1 MREESKVNSKI
12 GEIRLMK
19 CGEEC
24 EIVEHASH
32 KDMVVKFLKTGELV
46 KCRYEHFKRGLIKSH
61 FTPTVFG
68 VGVTGLE
75 NARDNNR
82 NIIKS
87 YEVWQHILE
96 RCYNKKCQEKRPSY
110 KDCVV
115 CEEWLYYPKF
125 KQWYEKN
132 YYEIEGQRMELDKD
146 ILNKGNKVYSPD
158 TCVFVPKSINSLFTR
173 CNRSR
178 GNLPIGVH
186 WHKQK
191 KKYQAKYSIFDITI
205 GRSKVKHL
213 GYHNTPEETFQS
225 YKKAKED
232 NIKQVADHYKD
243 KIPKK
248 LYKAMYSYEV
258 HIDD

>member
-96 RCYNKKCQEKRPSY
+96 RCYNKNVK
-110 KDCVV
+110 
-115 CEEWLYYPKF
+115 
-125 KQWYEKN
+125 KN
-132 YYEIEGQRMELDKD
+132 VPLIK
-146 ILNKGNKVYSPD
+146 IVW
-158 TCVFVPKSINSLFTR
+158 FVRNGYIIPNSNNGTR
-173 CNRSR
+173 KIIMR
-178 GNLPIGVH
+178 L
-186 WHKQK
+186 
-191 KKYQAKYSIFDITI
+191 
-205 GRSKVKHL
+205 
-213 GYHNTPEETFQS
+213 
-225 YKKAKED
+225 
-232 NIKQVADHYKD
+232 KD
-243 KIPKK
+243 K
-248 LYKAMYSYEV
+248 EWN
-258 HIDD
+258 